1 MVNNKKYKTK
11 KINGYDAVHI
21 KDIPLKH
28 GRISS
33 QNSMPYIRLDYVSKL
48 QDLDNQMGATG
59 NKYKITSNIGGSH
72 AGGARSHSNFEKMD
86 IAPENGTIFNNAAIN
101 YLNNNWVGNGAIG
114 NEGDHWDLSFNAKG
128 GRMDQ
133 NILRPAPGLMNA
145 GPQIMNLYNTGQI
158 TSAQMYDL
166 MKKQQE
172 ELASR
177 YDVGRARNEAQQ
189 RIVDT
194 TADAIPQINEQMYQ
208 NIDDPIVF
216 QMAQQKAMANKQGAR
231 DIANRDLALAQ
242 GEYYNQRTP
251 QQMTDEYNAQIE
263 RFLNYM
269 ASQNPYVQAQ
279 AAQVQP
285 YNVDPNE
292 YAKALARDNSM
303 IAYNRAAAML
313 NANSNPRLAEMQ
325 IRAAQQGQNTAE
337 QYLRDAQ
344 MQYNMNVANQLGL
357 PPEVVQKQ
365 MEHQMKLAEALAPG
379 ASSAYKEAAVL
390 QPNQNL
396 RTYMTEIPKQ
406 AENIYGDTVTDEN
419 QNMQDLL
426 SRNKMYGYMNT
437 PAANAMVNSVGD
449 VTQME
454 SKYPQQT
461 LDKFGIVAGNV
472 SKPNQAMIQGTSSMT
487 GNAMKSVQDN
497 AQNVN
502 NNLMDIYEEQGKD
515 LRKWADIANQSNKT
529 TRAEE
534 KSNAL
539 KKAKEKQSLVN
550 SVLSKLS
557 DISTGYPQKGTEEQ
571 FMNVLRNTGEFTEK
585 ELADLVMMYYR

>member
-1 MVNNKKYKTK
+1 MAYKTK

-48 QDLDNQMGATG
+48 RDLDNQMGATG
-59 NKYKITSNIGGSH
+59 NKYKITSNIGSSH
-72 AGGARSHSNFEKMD
+72 AGGPRSHSNFEKMD
-86 IAPENGTIFNNAAIN
+86 IAPENGTIFNSAGIN

-133 NILRPAPGLMNA
+133 NVLRPAPGLMNA

-177 YDVGRARNEAQQ
+177 YDVGRARDEAQQ
-189 RIVDT
+189 RIINAT
-194 TADAIPQINEQMYQ
+194 NNAIPQINEQMYQ

-263 RFLNYM
+263 RFLNYI
-269 ASQNPYVQAQ
+269 ASQNPYMQAQ

-285 YNVDPNE
+285 FNVNADE
-292 YAKALARDNSM
+292 
-303 IAYNRAAAML
+303 YNRKLEGDRFYNKAMRGL
-313 NANSNPRLAEMQ
+313 AIDAMNSGKPNLANLYQQNAMSRNEAD
-325 IRAAQQGQNTAE
+325 
-337 QYLRDAQ
+337 QYFKDAQ

-406 AENIYGDTVTDEN
+406 AENIYDDTVTDEN

-437 PAANAMVNSVGD
+437 PAANAMVNSLGNI
-449 VTQME
+449 TQME

-472 SKPNQAMIQGTSSMT
+472 SKPNQAIIQGTSSMT

-529 TRAEE
+529 TRTEE
-534 KSNAL
+534 KNNAL

>member
-1 MVNNKKYKTK
+1 MAYKTK

-59 NKYKITSNIGGSH
+59 NRYKITSNIGGSH

-101 YLNNNWVGNGAIG
+101 YLNNNWVGNGAVG

-177 YDVGRARNEAQQ
+177 YDVGRARDEAQQ
-189 RIVDT
+189 RIINA
-194 TADAIPQINEQMYQ
+194 TADAIPQVNEQMYQ
-208 NIDDPIVF
+208 NVDDPIVF

-269 ASQNPYVQAQ
+269 ASQNPYIQAQ

-285 YNVDPNE
+285 FNVDANE
-292 YAKALARDNSM
+292 YNRKLEGDRFYNKAMRGLAIDAMNSGKPNL
-303 IAYNRAAAML
+303 ANLYQQNAMSR
-313 NANSNPRLAEMQ
+313 NEAD
-325 IRAAQQGQNTAE
+325 
-337 QYLRDAQ
+337 QYFKDAQ

-426 SRNKMYGYMNT
+426 SRNKMYRYMNT
-437 PAANAMVNSVGD
+437 PAAIAMVNSLGD
-449 VTQME
+449 ITQME

-461 LDKFGIVAGNV
+461 LNKFGIVAGNV

-497 AQNVN
+497 AQNIN
-502 NNLMDIYEEQGKD
+502 NNLIDIYEEQSKD

-534 KSNAL
+534 KNSAL

>member
-1 MVNNKKYKTK
+1 MAYKTK

-72 AGGARSHSNFEKMD
+72 AGGPRSHTNFEKID
-86 IAPENGTIFNNAAIN
+86 IAPENGTIFNNAGIN
-101 YLNNNWVGNGAIG
+101 YLKNNWVGNGAIG

-133 NILRPAPGLMNA
+133 NVLRPAPGLMNA

-177 YDVGRARNEAQQ
+177 YDVGRARDEAQQ
-189 RIVDT
+189 RIINAT
-194 TADAIPQINEQMYQ
+194 NDAIPQINEQMYQ

-231 DIANRDLALAQ
+231 DIANRNLALAQ

-263 RFLNYM
+263 RFLNYI
-269 ASQNPYVQAQ
+269 ASQNPYMQAQ

-285 YNVDPNE
+285 FNVNADE
-292 YAKALARDNSM
+292 
-303 IAYNRAAAML
+303 YNRKLEGDRFYNKAMRGL
-313 NANSNPRLAEMQ
+313 AIDAINSGKPNLANLYQQNAMNRNEAD
-325 IRAAQQGQNTAE
+325 
-337 QYLRDAQ
+337 QYFKDAQ
-344 MQYNMNVANQLGL
+344 MRYNMNVANQLGI

-379 ASSAYKEAAVL
+379 ASSTYKEAAVL

-406 AENIYGDTVTDEN
+406 AENIYNDAVTDEN

-437 PAANAMVNSVGD
+437 PAANAMVNSLGNI
-449 VTQME
+449 TQME

-515 LRKWADIANQSNKT
+515 LRKWADIVNQSNKT
-529 TRAEE
+529 TRTEE
-534 KSNAL
+534 KNNAL

>member
-1 MVNNKKYKTK
+1 MAYKTK

-72 AGGARSHSNFEKMD
+72 AGGPRSHTNFEKMD
-86 IAPENGTIFNNAAIN
+86 IAPENGTIFNNAGIN

-133 NILRPAPGLMNA
+133 NVLRPAPGLMNA

-177 YDVGRARNEAQQ
+177 YDVGRARDEAQQ
-189 RIVDT
+189 RIINAT
-194 TADAIPQINEQMYQ
+194 TDAIPQINEQMYQ

-269 ASQNPYVQAQ
+269 ASQNPYMQAQ

-285 YNVDPNE
+285 FNVD
-292 YAKALARDNSM
+292 ADK
-303 IAYNRAAAML
+303 YNRKLEGDRFYNKAMRGLAIDAMNSGKPNLANLYQQNAASRNEAD
-313 NANSNPRLAEMQ
+313 
-325 IRAAQQGQNTAE
+325 
-337 QYLRDAQ
+337 QYFKDAQ

-357 PPEVVQKQ
+357 PPELVQKQ

-437 PAANAMVNSVGD
+437 PAANAMVNSLGNI
-449 VTQME
+449 TKME

-497 AQNVN
+497 AQNIN

-529 TRAEE
+529 TRTEE
-534 KSNAL
+534 KNNAL

>member
-1 MVNNKKYKTK
+1 MAYKTK

-72 AGGARSHSNFEKMD
+72 AGGPRSHTNFEKMD
-86 IAPENGTIFNNAAIN
+86 IAPENGTIFNNAGIN
-101 YLNNNWVGNGAIG
+101 YLKNNWVGNGAIG

-133 NILRPAPGLMNA
+133 NVLRPAPGLMNA

-177 YDVGRARNEAQQ
+177 YDVGRARDEAQQ
-189 RIVDT
+189 RIINAT
-194 TADAIPQINEQMYQ
+194 TDVIPQINEQMYQ

-231 DIANRDLALAQ
+231 DIANRDLASAQ

-269 ASQNPYVQAQ
+269 ASQNPYMQAQ
-279 AAQVQP
+279 AAQIQP
-285 YNVDPNE
+285 FNVDADE
-292 YAKALARDNSM
+292 
-303 IAYNRAAAML
+303 YNRKLEGDRFYNKAMRGL
-313 NANSNPRLAEMQ
+313 AIDAMNSGKPNLANLYQQNAMSRNEAD
-325 IRAAQQGQNTAE
+325 
-337 QYLRDAQ
+337 QYFKDAQ
-344 MQYNMNVANQLGL
+344 MQYNMNVANQLGM

-406 AENIYGDTVTDEN
+406 AENIYDDTMTDEN

-437 PAANAMVNSVGD
+437 PAANAMVDSLGNI
-449 VTQME
+449 TQME

-472 SKPNQAMIQGTSSMT
+472 SKPNQAMIQGASSMT

-497 AQNVN
+497 TQNVN

-529 TRAEE
+529 TRTEE
-534 KSNAL
+534 KNNAL

>member
-1 MVNNKKYKTK
+1 MAYKTK

-101 YLNNNWVGNGAIG
+101 YLKNNWVGNGAIG

-133 NILRPAPGLMNA
+133 NVLRPAPGLMNA

-177 YDVGRARNEAQQ
+177 YDVGRARDEAQQ
-189 RIVDT
+189 RIINAT
-194 TADAIPQINEQMYQ
+194 NDAIPQINEQMYQ

-231 DIANRDLALAQ
+231 DVANRDLALAQ

-269 ASQNPYVQAQ
+269 ASQNPYMQAQ
-279 AAQVQP
+279 AAQIKP
-285 YNVDPNE
+285 FNVDADE
-292 YAKALARDNSM
+292 
-303 IAYNRAAAML
+303 YNRKLEGDRFYNKAMRGLAIDAMNSGKPNLANLYQQNAASRNEAD
-313 NANSNPRLAEMQ
+313 
-325 IRAAQQGQNTAE
+325 
-337 QYLRDAQ
+337 QYFKNAQ

-357 PPEVVQKQ
+357 PPELVQKQ

-437 PAANAMVNSVGD
+437 PAANAMVNSLGNI
-449 VTQME
+449 TQME

-529 TRAEE
+529 TRTEE
-534 KSNAL
+534 KNNTL